1 MARAAKATKTIKSA
15 TTGRKPGRPA
25 GIAVEA
31 PAEVTRGA
39 SSPKRVVVASEAPE
53 RRKPGRPATK
63 AAVGPPSKAAR
74 AAKAP
79 PRAPAAPP
87 APKVSKG
94 ELRAQVDK
102 LELVVAAL
110 RAKSRETNRAAKAAA
125 ARIAELEA
133 QVVRLEKKAATPA
146 PTTNQKPQTM
156 KPLRAKRQSREID
169 PGDAV
174 LPGVAVQ
181 EPAPLDE
188 QAETALENLEEHLSQ
203 T

>member
-1 MARAAKATKTIKSA
+1 
-15 TTGRKPGRPA
+15 
-25 GIAVEA
+25 
-31 PAEVTRGA
+31 
-39 SSPKRVVVASEAPE
+39 
-53 RRKPGRPATK
+53 
-63 AAVGPPSKAAR
+63 
-74 AAKAP
+74 
-79 PRAPAAPP
+79 
-87 APKVSKG
+87 
-94 ELRAQVDK
+94 VDK

-110 RAKSRETNRAAKAAA
+110 RGKSRETNRAAKAAA

-146 PTTNQKPQTM
+146 PTTHQKPQPM

-174 LPGVAVQ
+174 LPGAVQ